1 MGSSPDTPHKI
12 TYAVKAGRH
21 VFCVRVMSGS
31 GGWVSALRT
40 EAWSFELPDLLRMAR
55 LAQGSTY
62 NPTPLFA
69 AAVIYFLLMW
79 PLVRLLSRFESRILV
94 SRA

>member
-1 MGSSPDTPHKI
+1 MLTLSEDESGICVWSDRIDLTLEGWFDTQSRIVRRMAVALNLQVSS
-12 TYAVKAGRH
+12 A
-21 VFCVRVMSGS
+21 
-31 GGWVSALRT
+31 
-40 EAWSFELPDLLRMAR
+40 RMAR